1 MKHKV
6 TLFAVLLM
14 VLAIPQSV
22 KAYSFSAVA
31 PSGQTLYYSVTQG
44 NAWVTYSSSVFGQN
58 YSDLVGDVVI
68 PSTVTNEFGTTFC
81 VVGINNHAF
90 LGCQGITSVYIP
102 NSVGIGGISNEAF
115 SNCENLETVIME
127 DSVKFTGQYCFQN
140 CEKLISVTLPS
151 LLTSI
156 PSGCFLNCWSLT
168 TLTIPNSVTSIGD
181 FAFDGC
187 VSLTTVNIPN
197 TVTTIGEYAFCVC
210 PLLSVTIPNTI
221 SFVGEWAFSGTANIN
236 YHGNM
241 NTEDW
246 GAISINGFF
255 DGDFV
260 YTDSTRTQLAVYVGS
275 NPVVDIPNWV
285 TTIGRW
291 AFLYRPSILTSVT
304 IPDGVTSIGQ
314 AAFGSCYGLTSITIP
329 SSVTS
334 IGIGAFSDCVGLT
347 SITVMSTTP
356 PALGAYAFDSTYW
369 IGDNDYYSLI
379 DVPVHVPVGTVPL
392 YRADTAWG
400 AFSII
405 TDGIVSDTVNH
416 PNSNDTTVVVN
427 DTIIY
432 QLPYSADFSQGWTAT
447 GSSYVTADSAVLVG
461 IDDTIYS
468 PWFTASDASVVF
480 MTFAFS
486 SNNENYGYASLDILD
501 EQGNLVCDAWLDA
514 NYTSMSYWP
523 GFPACGLTNTNFRLA
538 LHWSPYGNFQG
549 KTFSL
554 HEMYIYQYDIRLG
567 IAGPDT
573 LDPGQSG
580 VFTVSLLDGT
590 EADTIYFDSDESN
603 GYSSV
608 ANGNTLTV
616 TGNAPG
622 NYYVIAYANKRNVYN
637 GWPAHTT
644 IWKEFVVRDTTT
656 YLCPDVVDTL
666 PFEADFSQCWTL
678 IGGAELTEDGYIKL
692 SGQGQRAVG
701 PWVDI
706 DTAGNLIIIATSN
719 RDNPDALPSDTNLGN
734 NVTTL
739 GKIQIRDSSY
749 GTFYIDASR
758 PVNNGSW
765 NASNYYN
772 GQQVRLEYE
781 YYSGDEPVYITSS
794 ALYQIDVLPTAEVVL
809 NGTAYEGMPYTFD
822 VNYAL
827 GGDNVPDSIVW
838 TFSDGTVV
846 SGEGTTTPTVVFNS
860 IGYEYC
866 TVRLYRRI
874 FGNHMVSAYAYVY
887 LNVVADTVM
896 HECTVD
902 RYETPY
908 LSHFTT
914 CWTTS
919 GNASIINSAEA
930 RMTSVGD
937 TLHSPWIHINSDT
950 VKLAYSFTS
959 DRIPLDE
966 TSYTYSNIHCHLNV
980 VDSNGS
986 IVYSWNPSY
995 GNWGGAS
1002 LNQTLYGL
1010 AGHTVRVDF
1019 IYHNA
1024 DTNDFILLKM
1034 ALFEFEPMPEVVIS
1048 GPDTVAMGQSATY
1061 TVNAPDGVFL
1071 YWYDGDGNYSYSST
1085 FTTSWGS
1092 PGVNHINLTI
1102 TQQAFG
1108 GFDINYHYAK
1118 NVVVLPSDS
1127 LLAQTLELPY
1137 SANFAEG
1144 WTLTGGA
1151 TLTEDGRIRL
1161 DSTGQKA
1168 IGPWLH
1174 VGTDGETH
1182 WQYTLDPENGNNEA
1196 VHYILSRTF
1205 YNGRTATEG
1214 NWYVANQTQNVR
1226 YGYGTSDNG
1235 EIFRFELEYTEE
1247 NSTTPIYLSAID
1259 YIQTVCDMEIF
1270 GPDTV
1275 YVGQIAHYTS
1285 STGIV
1290 HHATATEPATEP
1302 STPSYFWKS
1311 NVNEYDFNYIES
1323 RNRDSIDVY
1332 WNEPGEY
1339 RLYLEKVYFNYYNGL
1354 NVGHKSNVKTIVVID
1369 EPESE
1374 PTFCDTTVYTLP
1386 YYADFTQCW
1395 QAIDGAEIANGDTVL
1410 FSNHLQSIISPTI
1423 HADSNTYIHFSFD
1436 STNLHHSNNNIWVR
1450 IYSEDSETPI
1460 LSVSRGQ
1467 DVNENGVHLKVP
1479 ASGNF
1484 RVILTQSTSN
1494 WSNIEFR
1501 IAKFWAD
1508 SYPWSVEMQVPDT
1521 IYSYERTTLTASA
1534 SLPDDSEEITYS
1546 WSISDS
1552 YYNGDTITY
1561 TLNGGYY
1568 NFVGSTTVMLHAYSK
1583 KHGDITVRKYPV
1595 YLASRPCLHDTIS
1608 QFPYSLGF
1616 EHGFDCWHTAHINS
1630 YHGSIVVTGGAHGG
1644 YNFYEM
1650 KRYNAT
1656 VEGPFTS
1663 PILALNEGRYIID
1676 FYARQWDGCSAV
1688 VYFGRETDT
1697 STITIPLTEEW
1708 TRHELLLPEETRWVG
1723 FDGKYTYSYSVLQLD
1738 DITISAIGGFAD
1750 STMTLVDTIFHD
1762 TVVYNITYQDSVVY
1776 NISVQDSLQ
1785 LNITVQD
1792 SIAWN
1797 IIHSDSVVYY
1807 YDTTCAIHDT
1817 LTLTEYVPVH
1827 DTTYIEM
1834 PVHDTA
1840 YVAVHDTAFINIPVH
1855 DTTFIDVH
1863 DTLYLT
1869 LYDTIYDTIYI
1880 TDTVFIGID
1889 DVEAISARI
1898 YTSKGQIV
1906 VDGADGNTVWLYD
1919 VNGRLLATKQD
1930 DYIPLRFDAPASGT
1944 YMIKI
1949 GNYPARKVVV
1959 IR

>member
-1 MKHKV
+1 MKKV
-6 TLFAVLLM
+6 LSF
-14 VLAIPQSV
+14 LAIFALMAGISCMAQ
-22 KAYSFSAVA
+22 
-31 PSGQTLYYSVTQG
+31 
-44 NAWVTYSSSVFGQN
+44 
-58 YSDLVGDVVI
+58 
-68 PSTVTNEFGTTFC
+68 TVT
-81 VVGINNHAF
+81 
-90 LGCQGITSVYIP
+90 
-102 NSVGIGGISNEAF
+102 
-115 SNCENLETVIME
+115 
-127 DSVKFTGQYCFQN
+127 
-140 CEKLISVTLPS
+140 
-151 LLTSI
+151 
-156 PSGCFLNCWSLT
+156 
-168 TLTIPNSVTSIGD
+168 
-181 FAFDGC
+181 
-187 VSLTTVNIPN
+187 
-197 TVTTIGEYAFCVC
+197 
-210 PLLSVTIPNTI
+210 
-221 SFVGEWAFSGTANIN
+221 
-236 YHGNM
+236 
-241 NTEDW
+241 
-246 GAISINGFF
+246 
-255 DGDFV
+255 
-260 YTDSTRTQLAVYVGS
+260 
-275 NPVVDIPNWV
+275 
-285 TTIGRW
+285 
-291 AFLYRPSILTSVT
+291 
-304 IPDGVTSIGQ
+304 
-314 AAFGSCYGLTSITIP
+314 
-329 SSVTS
+329 
-334 IGIGAFSDCVGLT
+334 
-347 SITVMSTTP
+347 
-356 PALGAYAFDSTYW
+356 
-369 IGDNDYYSLI
+369 
-379 DVPVHVPVGTVPL
+379 
-392 YRADTAWG
+392 
-400 AFSII
+400 
-405 TDGIVSDTVNH
+405 
-416 PNSNDTTVVVN
+416 
-427 DTIIY
+427 
-432 QLPYSADFSQGWTAT
+432 LPYSANFADGWTAT
-447 GSSYVTADSAVLVG
+447 GNSYVTADSAVLVG

-468 PWFTASDASVVF
+468 PWFTASDAGVVF

-523 GFPACGLTNTNFRLA
+523 GFPACGLTDMNFRLA

-549 KTFSL
+549 KTLTL

-678 IGGAELTEDGYIKL
+678 IGGAELTGDGYIKL

-719 RDNPDALPSDTNLGN
+719 RDNPDALPSDTYLGN
-734 NVTTL
+734 YVTTL
-739 GKIQIRDSSY
+739 GKIQIRDSNY
-749 GTFYIDASR
+749 GAFYIDASR

-794 ALYQIDVLPTAEVVL
+794 ALYQIDVEPTAEIVL

-902 RYETPY
+902 RYSMPY

-919 GNASIINSAEA
+919 GNANIVSSHEA
-930 RMTSVGD
+930 RLTAVGD
-937 TLHSPWIHINSDT
+937 TLHSPWIHIDADT
-950 VKLAYSFTS
+950 VVLGFSFTT
-959 DRIPLDE
+959 DRIPLEDGY
-966 TSYTYSNIHCHLNV
+966 YTYSNVHYHVNV
-980 VDSNGS
+980 VDSTGS
-986 IVYSWNPSY
+986 VVFTQSPTY
-995 GNWGGAS
+995 GYYGGS
-1002 LNQTLYGL
+1002 TLTYRL
-1010 AGHTVRVDF
+1010 YDLSGHTVHVDF
-1019 IYHNA
+1019 IYNAA
-1024 DTNDFILLKM
+1024 DTADFILSDM
-1034 ALFEFEPMPEVVIS
+1034 VLFQSASPAEITIS
-1048 GPDTVAMGQSATY
+1048 GPDTVTMGQEATFY
-1061 TVNAPDGVFL
+1061 VNVPDGISF
-1071 YWYDGDGNYSYSST
+1071 YSWNTSNATNTYSYYTPT
-1085 FTTSWGS
+1085 FTTTWNS
-1092 PGVNHINLTI
+1092 PGPYTVYFSYD
-1102 TQQAFG
+1102 QS
-1108 GFDINYHYAK
+1108 GFAGYSDGYYIEKMVY
-1118 NVVVLPSDS
+1118 VMPTDS
-1127 LLAQTLELPY
+1127 LLAQMVQLPY

-1144 WTLTGGA
+1144 WTLEGGA
-1151 TLTEDGRIRL
+1151 TLTADGRIRL
-1161 DSTGQKA
+1161 DGYGQKA
-1168 IGPWLH
+1168 IGPWIQ
-1174 VGTDGETH
+1174 VGLEGEAH
-1182 WQYTLDPENGNNEA
+1182 WQYKIDPVDGGSNDTVHFRLSLKKYGGGTLSELNWGYVA
-1196 VHYILSRTF
+1196 WLSN
-1205 YNGRTATEG
+1205 NGRYNDG
-1214 NWYVANQTQNVR
+1214 LY
-1226 YGYGTSDNG
+1226 DNG
-1235 EIFRFELEYTEE
+1235 TIFRFELEYNEE

-1275 YVGQIAHYTS
+1275 YIGQVAHYTS
-1285 STGIV
+1285 NTGIV
-1290 HHATATEPATEP
+1290 HHATETEPDTEP

-1339 RLYLEKVYFNYYNGL
+1339 RLYLEKVYYNYYNGL
-1354 NVGHKSNVKTIVVID
+1354 HVGHTSNVKTVVVIA
-1369 EPESE
+1369 EPEPE
-1374 PTFCDTTVYTLP
+1374 PTFCDTTVYALP

-1460 LSVSRGQ
+1460 LSVSRDQ
-1467 DVNENGVHLKVP
+1467 NVNENGVHLKVP

-1484 RVILTQSTSN
+1484 RVVLTQNTSD

-1521 IYSYERTTLTASA
+1521 FYSYERTTLTASA
-1534 SLPDDSEEITYS
+1534 LLPDDSEEITYS
-1546 WSISDS
+1546 WSIDYSW
-1552 YYNGDTITY
+1552 YNGDTITY
-1561 TLNGGYY
+1561 TLNVGYFDY
-1568 NFVGSTTVMLHAYSK
+1568 VGSTTVMLHAYSK

-1676 FYARQWDGCSAV
+1676 FYVRQWDGCSAV

-1723 FDGKYTYSYSVLQLD
+1723 FDGKYTNSYSVLQLD

-1840 YVAVHDTAFINIPVH
+1840 YVAVHDTTFINIPVH

-1880 TDTVFIGID
+1880 TDTVFVGID